1 LFRAFEGQ
9 AIAPAI
15 VQQPMGVVMQ
25 TRMSQLADVQK
36 RLDDAIDQLREQQN
50 LVPDIDCP
58 RSHAALLMLLSN
70 GLRVFCWL
78 ENQRNRFRKE

>member
-1 LFRAFEGQ
+1 
-9 AIAPAI
+9 
-15 VQQPMGVVMQ
+15 MQ
-25 TRMSQLADVQK
+25 TYIAQLVDINK
-36 RLDDAIDQLREQQN
+36 RLDDAIDHLREQQS

-78 ENQRNRFRKE
+78 EGQRNGLRKK